1 MNKKKYDILF
11 IKFMNNR
18 IFYGEYT
25 LKHWIKLML
34 TSNIVL
40 PDYQRLFVWKE
51 EDVKNFINQIKDE
64 QFVPTLT
71 IGHYVDSEDKRT
83 NLILDGQQ
91 RLSSI
96 LLAYLGLY
104 PDKEV
109 FKNALNERMANE
121 NDDLEEALDEHNLP
135 AEPDEHDEELD
146 NILKW
151 QYPMLLAHGKTK
163 EAIRSNLQPG
173 NYKEV
178 DYGVNADFFEKHYIG
193 FSYLVPKED
202 HEMQQRYY
210 STLFRNINRQ
220 GVALE
225 QLESRTSL
233 YYLVPNL
240 KNFFK
245 PDFMDDYEVKLSGDI
260 KKLDF
265 VRYLS
270 LLSEYN
276 VNERKADVAKG
287 MNSTKM
293 ERYYED
299 YINAVVLDSAN
310 TRFKQFSSIFLDK
323 NYASRME
330 LLKRNIEKVDLPKSS
345 KSIIELD
352 VYFFG
357 IIYISLFKGQE
368 ITASAERIENLKRR
382 LQNHVAT
389 FKSNVHHKKSPAGI
403 GYLRSRLETSVKL
416 YNTYSV

>member
-1 MNKKKYDILF
+1 
-11 IKFMNNR
+11 
-18 IFYGEYT
+18 
-25 LKHWIKLML
+25 ML

-51 EDVKNFINQIKDE
+51 EDVKNFINQVKDE

-71 IGHYVDSEDKRT
+71 IGHYVDGEGKRT

-121 NDDLEEALDEHNLP
+121 NDDLDEALNEHNLP
-135 AEPDEHDEELD
+135 MEPDGHDEEMD

-151 QYPMLLAHGKTK
+151 QYPLLLDHGRTK
-163 EAIRSNLQPG
+163 DAILSNLQQG
-173 NYKEV
+173 NYKMV
-178 DYGVNADFFEKHYIG
+178 DYGVNDEFFENHYIG
-193 FSYLVPKED
+193 FSYLVPKD
-202 HEMQQRYY
+202 DSGMQQKYY

-220 GVALE
+220 GVALDE
-225 QLESRTSL
+225 LESRTSL

-240 KNFFK
+240 KDFFK
-245 PDFMDDYEVKLSGDI
+245 PEFMDEYEVKLSGDI

-276 VNERKADVAKG
+276 KDEKKGNVARG
-287 MNSTKM
+287 CNSSKM

-299 YINAVVLDSAN
+299 YINAVVLDSAD
-310 TRFKQFSSIFLDK
+310 TRFKQFSSIFQDK

-330 LLKRNIEKVDLPKSS
+330 LLKRNIEKVGLPKSFN
-345 KSIIELD
+345 SIIDLD
-352 VYFFG
+352 VYIFG
-357 IIYISLFKGQE
+357 IIYVSLFKGIE
-368 ITASAERIENLKRR
+368 ITADANRIETLKRR
-382 LQNHVAT
+382 LQENVSA
-389 FKSNVHHKKSPAGI
+389 FKNNANHKKSPAGI
-403 GYLRSRLETSVKL
+403 GYLRSRLEASVKL
-416 YNTYSV
+416 YNRYRL

>member
-1 MNKKKYDILF
+1 MK
-11 IKFMNNR
+11 NR

-71 IGHYVDSEDKRT
+71 IGHYVDVEDKRT

-109 FKNALNERMANE
+109 FKNTLNARMANE
-121 NDDLEEALDEHNLP
+121 NDDLDETLNENNLP
-135 AEPDEHDEELD
+135 IEPEEHDEEMD
-146 NILKW
+146 NILDW
-151 QYPMLLAHGKTK
+151 QYPKLINHGRTK
-163 EAIRSNLQPG
+163 EAILLNLQPG

-178 DYGVNADFFEKHYIG
+178 DYGVNDDFFEKHYIG
-193 FSYLVPKED
+193 FSYLVPKENPD
-202 HEMQQRYY
+202 IQQRFY

-220 GVALE
+220 GVALDE
-225 QLESRTSL
+225 LESRTSL

-240 KNFFK
+240 KDFFK
-245 PDFMDDYEVKLSGDI
+245 PEFMDEYEVKLSGDI

-276 VNERKADVAKG
+276 KDEKKENVARGVNSSKL
-287 MNSTKM
+287 

-299 YINAVVLDSAN
+299 YINAVVLDSAA
-310 TRFKQFSSIFLDK
+310 TRFKQFSSIFQDK

-330 LLKRNIEKVDLPKSS
+330 LLKRNIEKVELPKSFN
-345 KSIIELD
+345 SIIDLD

-357 IIYISLFKGQE
+357 IIYISLFKGLE
-368 ITASAERIENLKRR
+368 ITADANNVDKLKRR
-382 LQNHVAT
+382 LQANIGI
-389 FKSNVHHKKSPAGI
+389 FKNNANHKKSPAGI

-416 YNTYSV
+416 YNRYRV

>member
-1 MNKKKYDILF
+1 
-11 IKFMNNR
+11 
-18 IFYGEYT
+18 
-25 LKHWIKLML
+25 ML
-34 TSNIVL
+34 TSNIAL

-51 EDVKNFINQIKDE
+51 EDVKNFINQVKDE

-71 IGHYVDSEDKRT
+71 IGHYVDGEGKRT

-104 PDKEV
+104 PDKVV
-109 FKNALNERMANE
+109 FKNTLNERMANE
-121 NDDLEEALDEHNLP
+121 NDDLEEALDEHDLP
-135 AEPDEHDEELD
+135 MEPDEHDEEMD

-151 QYPMLLAHGKTK
+151 QYPLLLDHGRTK
-163 EAIRSNLQPG
+163 ETILSNLQLG
-173 NYKEV
+173 NYKVV
-178 DYGVNADFFEKHYIG
+178 DYGVNDEFFENHYIV

-202 HEMQQRYY
+202 PGMQQRYY

-220 GVALE
+220 GVALGE
-225 QLESRTSL
+225 LESRTSL

-240 KNFFK
+240 KDFFK
-245 PDFMDDYEVKLSGDI
+245 PEFMDEYEVKLSGDI

-276 VNERKADVAKG
+276 KDEKKEKVARGVN
-287 MNSTKM
+287 SSKM

-299 YINAVVLDSAN
+299 YINAVVLDSAA
-310 TRFKQFSSIFLDK
+310 TRFKQFSSIFQDK

-330 LLKRNIEKVDLPKSS
+330 LLKRNIEKVELPK
-345 KSIIELD
+345 KFNSIIDLD

-357 IIYISLFKGQE
+357 IIYISLFKGLE
-368 ITASAERIENLKRR
+368 ITADANNVDTLKRR
-382 LQNHVAT
+382 LQANIGN
-389 FKSNVHHKKSPAGI
+389 FKNNANHKKSPAGI

-416 YNTYSV
+416 YYRYRV

>member
-1 MNKKKYDILF
+1 MK
-11 IKFMNNR
+11 NR

-51 EDVKNFINQIKDE
+51 EDVKNFINQVKDE

-71 IGHYVDSEDKRT
+71 IGHYVDGEGKRT

-104 PDKEV
+104 PDKAV
-109 FKNALNERMANE
+109 FKNTLNERMANE
-121 NDDLEEALDEHNLP
+121 NDDLEEALDEHDLP
-135 AEPDEHDEELD
+135 MEPDEHDEEMD

-151 QYPMLLAHGKTK
+151 QYPLLLDHGRTK
-163 EAIRSNLQPG
+163 ETILSNLQLG
-173 NYKEV
+173 NYKVV
-178 DYGVNADFFEKHYIG
+178 DYGVNDEFFENHYIG
-193 FSYLVPKED
+193 FSYLGPKED
-202 HEMQQRYY
+202 PGIQQRYY

-220 GVALE
+220 GVALDE
-225 QLESRTSL
+225 LESRTSL

-240 KNFFK
+240 KDFFK
-245 PDFMDDYEVKLSGDI
+245 PEFMDEYEVKLSGDI

-276 VNERKADVAKG
+276 KDEKKEKVARG
-287 MNSTKM
+287 VSSSKM

-299 YINAVVLDSAN
+299 YINAVVLDSAA
-310 TRFKQFSSIFLDK
+310 TRFKQFSSIFQDK

-330 LLKRNIEKVDLPKSS
+330 LLKRNIEKVELPK
-345 KSIIELD
+345 KFNSIIDLD

-357 IIYISLFKGQE
+357 IIYISLFKGLE
-368 ITASAERIENLKRR
+368 ITAGANNVDTLKRR
-382 LQNHVAT
+382 LQTNIGT
-389 FKSNVHHKKSPAGI
+389 FKNNANHKKSPAGI

-416 YNTYSV
+416 YNRYRV

>member
-1 MNKKKYDILF
+1 MK
-11 IKFMNNR
+11 NR

-51 EDVKNFINQIKDE
+51 EDVKNFINQVKDE

-71 IGHYVDSEDKRT
+71 IGHYVDGEGKRI

-104 PDKEV
+104 PDKAV
-109 FKNALNERMANE
+109 FKNTLNERMANE
-121 NDDLEEALDEHNLP
+121 NDDLEEAIDEHNLP
-135 AEPDEHDEELD
+135 MEPDEHDEEMD

-151 QYPMLLAHGKTK
+151 QYPLLLGHGRTK
-163 EAIRSNLQPG
+163 ETILSNLQAG
-173 NYKEV
+173 NYKVV
-178 DYGVNADFFEKHYIG
+178 DYGVNDEFFENHCIG
-193 FSYLVPKED
+193 FSYLVPKD
-202 HEMQQRYY
+202 DSGMQQKYY

-220 GVALE
+220 GVALDE
-225 QLESRTSL
+225 LESRTSL

-240 KNFFK
+240 KDFFK
-245 PDFMDDYEVKLSGDI
+245 PEFMDEYEVKLSGDI

-276 VNERKADVAKG
+276 KNEKKENVARGVN
-287 MNSTKM
+287 SSKM

-299 YINAVVLDSAN
+299 YINAVVLDSAA
-310 TRFKQFSSIFLDK
+310 TRFKQFSSIFQDK

-330 LLKRNIEKVDLPKSS
+330 LLKRNIEKVELPKSFN
-345 KSIIELD
+345 SIIDLD

-357 IIYISLFKGQE
+357 IIYISLFKGLE
-368 ITASAERIENLKRR
+368 ITVDANNVDTLKRR
-382 LQNHVAT
+382 LQANIGIFKNNANHR
-389 FKSNVHHKKSPAGI
+389 KSPAGL

-416 YNTYSV
+416 YSRYRV

>member
-1 MNKKKYDILF
+1 
-11 IKFMNNR
+11 
-18 IFYGEYT
+18 
-25 LKHWIKLML
+25 ML

-51 EDVKNFINQIKDE
+51 EDVKNFINQVKDE

-71 IGHYVDSEDKRT
+71 IGHYVDGEGNRT

-104 PDKEV
+104 PDKAV
-109 FKNALNERMANE
+109 FKNTLNERMANE
-121 NDDLEEALDEHNLP
+121 NDDLEEALDEHDFP
-135 AEPDEHDEELD
+135 MEPDEHDEEMD

-151 QYPMLLAHGKTK
+151 QYPLLLDHGRTK
-163 EAIRSNLQPG
+163 ETILSNLQLG
-173 NYKEV
+173 NYKVV
-178 DYGVNADFFEKHYIG
+178 DYGVNDEFFENHYIG

-202 HEMQQRYY
+202 PGMQQRYY

-220 GVALE
+220 GVALDE
-225 QLESRTSL
+225 LESRTSL

-240 KNFFK
+240 KDFFK
-245 PDFMDDYEVKLSGDI
+245 PEFMDEYEVKLSGDI

-276 VNERKADVAKG
+276 KDEKKEKVARG
-287 MNSTKM
+287 VSSSKM

-299 YINAVVLDSAN
+299 YINAVVLDSAA
-310 TRFKQFSSIFLDK
+310 TRFKQFSSIFQDK

-330 LLKRNIEKVDLPKSS
+330 LLKRNIEKVELPK
-345 KSIIELD
+345 KFNSIIDLD

-357 IIYISLFKGQE
+357 IIYISLFKGLE
-368 ITASAERIENLKRR
+368 ITANANNVDTLKRR
-382 LQNHVAT
+382 LKANIDT
-389 FKSNVHHKKSPAGI
+389 F
-403 GYLRSRLETSVKL
+403 
-416 YNTYSV
+416 

>member
-1 MNKKKYDILF
+1 
-11 IKFMNNR
+11 
-18 IFYGEYT
+18 
-25 LKHWIKLML
+25 ML

-71 IGHYVDSEDKRT
+71 IGHYVDVEDKRT

-109 FKNALNERMANE
+109 FKNTLNERMANE
-121 NDDLEEALDEHNLP
+121 NDDLDETLNENDLP
-135 AEPDEHDEELD
+135 VEPEEHDEEMD
-146 NILKW
+146 NILDW
-151 QYPMLLAHGKTK
+151 QYPKLINHGRTK
-163 EAIRSNLQPG
+163 EAILLNLQPG
-173 NYKEV
+173 NYKVV
-178 DYGVNADFFEKHYIG
+178 DYGVNDDFFEKHYIG
-193 FSYLVPKED
+193 FSYLVPKKNPGI
-202 HEMQQRYY
+202 QQRFY

-220 GVALE
+220 GVALDE
-225 QLESRTSL
+225 LESRTSL

-240 KNFFK
+240 KDFFK
-245 PDFMDDYEVKLSGDI
+245 PEFMDEYEVKLSGDI

-276 VNERKADVAKG
+276 KDEKKENVARGVSSSKL
-287 MNSTKM
+287 

-299 YINAVVLDSAN
+299 YINAVVLDSAA
-310 TRFKQFSSIFLDK
+310 TRFKQFSSIFQDK

-330 LLKRNIEKVDLPKSS
+330 LLKRNIEKVELPKSFN
-345 KSIIELD
+345 SIIDLD

-357 IIYISLFKGQE
+357 IIYISLFKGLE
-368 ITASAERIENLKRR
+368 IMADANNVDTLKRR
-382 LQNHVAT
+382 LQAKIGF
-389 FKSNVHHKKSPAGI
+389 FKNNANHKKSPAGI

-416 YNTYSV
+416 YIRYRV

>member
-1 MNKKKYDILF
+1 MK
-11 IKFMNNR
+11 NR

-71 IGHYVDSEDKRT
+71 IGHYVDVEDKRT

-109 FKNALNERMANE
+109 FKNTLNERMANE
-121 NDDLEEALDEHNLP
+121 NDDLDEALNENDLP
-135 AEPDEHDEELD
+135 VEPEEHDEEMD
-146 NILKW
+146 NILDW
-151 QYPMLLAHGKTK
+151 QYPKLINHGRTK
-163 EAIRSNLQPG
+163 EAILLNLQPG
-173 NYKEV
+173 NYKVV
-178 DYGVNADFFEKHYIG
+178 DYGVNDDFFEKHYIG
-193 FSYLVPKED
+193 FSYLVPKENPGI
-202 HEMQQRYY
+202 QQRFY

-220 GVALE
+220 GVALDE
-225 QLESRTSL
+225 LESRTSL

-240 KNFFK
+240 KDFFK
-245 PDFMDDYEVKLSGDI
+245 PEFMDEYEVKLSGDI

-276 VNERKADVAKG
+276 KNEKKENVARGVSSSKL
-287 MNSTKM
+287 

-299 YINAVVLDSAN
+299 YINAVVLDSAA
-310 TRFKQFSSIFLDK
+310 TRFKQFSSIFQDK

-330 LLKRNIEKVDLPKSS
+330 LLKRNIEKVELPKSFN
-345 KSIIELD
+345 SIIDLD

-357 IIYISLFKGQE
+357 IIYISLFKGLE
-368 ITASAERIENLKRR
+368 ITADANKVDTLKRR
-382 LQNHVAT
+382 LQTNIGI
-389 FKSNVHHKKSPAGI
+389 FKNNANHKKSPAGI

-416 YNTYSV
+416 YIRYRV